1 MRTLLVGVPLLTL
14 AAVIESS
21 VLPSLRVTGGGTLN
35 LVLVFVLSWT
45 LAGDWNGGLIWGFL
59 GGLLL
64 DLLSG
69 GPFGASALALV
80 LAAYVASLSEGQFW
94 RSHLLLPLAAA
105 LLCTL
110 VYYGVVL
117 LVLALRGAALD
128 WLRAITGVLLP
139 ALLINTLASVP
150 AFWLLR
156 FLHELIYPAPV
167 KA

>member
-117 LVLALRGAALD
+117 LVLALSGAALD

-150 AFWLLR
+150 VFWLLR